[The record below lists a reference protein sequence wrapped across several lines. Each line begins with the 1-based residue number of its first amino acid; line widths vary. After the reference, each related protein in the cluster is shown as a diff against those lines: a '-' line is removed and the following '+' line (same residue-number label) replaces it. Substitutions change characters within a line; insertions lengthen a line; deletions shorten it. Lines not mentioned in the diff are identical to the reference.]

1 MNRLDLTGLKAHHP
15 LGFLAACGLLRCLT
29 ESKDFGR
36 VQLGWQIEDG
46 KECFAVLYSES
57 LLEIAAITRKLLGTA
72 DKQRNS
78 SAWTWSDKIAD
89 KGDDNIDGRG
99 KYRQMAQ
106 TVVQNLFE
114 GATARNDADMA
125 AALASDMILGNK
137 GKSLQATAF
146 DLTSG
151 QQGLLKSFKGIADWS
166 ELKKANDTLE
176 KTKIQGVERKV
187 EEALIGPWLYQDEHH
202 SLGWDP
208 QGQRIHA
215 LRWKAPKK
223 DTARRSVR
231 MAVFLGSLALPLF
244 PCFAVGNRLRTT
256 GFHGRDNDD
265 WFAWPIWREPISLDA
280 LRSLVSHV
288 LNKDL
293 KQRGVQAVYRCR
305 VAPTGGTQ
313 GNYLVFGHP
322 EERR

>member
-36 VQLGWQIEDG
+36 VKLGWQIEDG
-46 KECFAVLYSES
+46 KECFAMLYNES
-57 LLEIAAITRKLLGTA
+57 PLGIAAITRKLLDMA

-78 SAWTWSDKIAD
+78 SAWTWSDKIDD
-89 KGDDNIDGRG
+89 KVDGRG
-99 KYRQMAQ
+99 KYRRMAQ
-106 TVVQNLFE
+106 IVVQNFFE
-114 GATARNDADMA
+114 GATARTDADMA
-125 AALASDMILGNK
+125 AALASDLILGNK

-151 QQGLLKSFKGIADWS
+151 PQGLLKSFKGIADWS
-166 ELKKANDTLE
+166 ELKKANETLE
-176 KTKIQGVERKV
+176 KAKFEGVMGKI
-187 EEALIGPWLYQDEHH
+187 EEALIGPWQYQDDHH

-215 LRWKAPKK
+215 LRSKAPTN

-280 LRSLVSHV
+280 LRSLISHAF
-288 LNKDL
+288 NKNL
-293 KQRGVQAVYRCR
+293 KQRGIHVVYRCR

>member
-1 MNRLDLTGLKAHHP
+1 MNRLDMTGLKAHYS

-36 VQLGWQIEDG
+36 VKLGWQIEDG
-46 KECFAVLYSES
+46 NECFAVLYSEHP
-57 LLEIAAITRKLLGTA
+57 LEIAAITRKLLGMA

-78 SAWTWSDKIAD
+78 SAWTWSDKIDD
-89 KGDDNIDGRG
+89 KVDGRG
-99 KYRQMAQ
+99 KYCRMAQ
-106 TVVQNLFE
+106 SVVQNLFE
-114 GATARNDADMA
+114 GATTRNDADMA
-125 AALASDMILGNK
+125 AALASDLILDNK
-137 GKSLQATAF
+137 GKSLKATAF

-151 QQGLLKSFKGIADWS
+151 AQGLLKSFKNIADWS
-166 ELKKANDTLE
+166 ELEKPKKHSNKA
-176 KTKIQGVERKV
+176 KTEGVERKV
-187 EEALIGPWLYQDEHH
+187 EEALIGPWQYQDNHH

-215 LRWKAPKK
+215 LRSKAPTN

-231 MAVFLGSLALPLF
+231 MAVFIGSLALPLF

-256 GFHGRDNDD
+256 GFDNAG
-265 WFAWPIWREPISLDA
+265 WFTWPIWREPISLDA
-280 LRSLVSHV
+280 LRSLISHAF
-288 LNKDL
+288 NKNL
-293 KQRGVQAVYRCR
+293 KQRGIHVVYRCC